1 YQVNV
6 SIINVP
12 TSVHA
17 GKAFNITFYARYF
30 NGTAWLPLSSSQIR
44 LTPIFDGLA
53 STPIGPYMTNATGY
67 VTFEIEI
74 PKYATTMAINVS
86 LISEYYHEDLSF
98 QVSSIKV
105 IPTATGVDLSFIIF
119 ILIIIGIALGS
130 GGGSFAIYRGVI
142 VPKKRARQRILDEV
156 KTIFDDDI
164 NLEHVFI
171 LYKETGVCLFS
182 KSFGSERIDPDLVS
196 GFITAVSSFGKE
208 MVAKETL
215 NEIAYGDKM
224 ILIADGEYIR
234 VALVLSKEPSIHM
247 RENVTS
253 FIELFENKYKD
264 VLANWRGALSP
275 FRDVGFLIDE
285 IFDTSI
291 ILPHQI
297 TFQFNTAKDVKST
310 QARDILKISQ
320 SCVEDSG
327 REFIFIATLLNR
339 AIEETN
345 MDIAEI
351 FIGIKELREKKILVP
366 IEISEIEVQPISQQ
380 ELALLDK
387 RISELTSIS
396 PEERSRLV
404 QELARMGPVEREAY
418 LSSLVEKHEI
428 VSAPIKPKKEIGT
441 FEDQKSAK
449 KEIKRLVKNAKK
461 LRAEKQYQNAIHDLQ
476 TAARIASNWK
486 LKDLTRELEESI
498 RKIEIEDLEEQK
510 EDLKNKAKDALKK
523 KDFVTAANY
532 FETASKIASKI
543 FKLGDASV
551 MKEVKQLIT
560 KAKELRRKS

>member
-1 YQVNV
+1 
-6 SIINVP
+6 
-12 TSVHA
+12 
-17 GKAFNITFYARYF
+17 
-30 NGTAWLPLSSSQIR
+30 
-44 LTPIFDGLA
+44 
-53 STPIGPYMTNATGY
+53 
-67 VTFEIEI
+67 
-74 PKYATTMAINVS
+74 
-86 LISEYYHEDLSF
+86 
-98 QVSSIKV
+98 
-105 IPTATGVDLSFIIF
+105 
-119 ILIIIGIALGS
+119 
-130 GGGSFAIYRGVI
+130 
-142 VPKKRARQRILDEV
+142 
-156 KTIFDDDI
+156 
-164 NLEHVFI
+164 
-171 LYKETGVCLFS
+171 
-182 KSFGSERIDPDLVS
+182 
-196 GFITAVSSFGKE
+196 

-310 QARDILKISQ
+310 QAREILKISQ

-366 IEISEIEVQPISQQ
+366 IEISEIEV
-380 ELALLDK
+380 
-387 RISELTSIS
+387 
-396 PEERSRLV
+396 
-404 QELARMGPVEREAY
+404 
-418 LSSLVEKHEI
+418 
-428 VSAPIKPKKEIGT
+428 KEIGT

-461 LRAEKQYQNAIHDLQ
+461 LKAEKQYQNAIHDLQ

-510 EDLKNKAKDALKK
+510 ENLKNKAKDALKK

-532 FETASKIASKI
+532 FESASKIASKI